1 MFSMNYSK
9 TAAMVIRFFG
19 LYQILYG
26 LTDIVYA
33 MAKFQADPRYDLRSY
48 IVISAFRMF
57 LGLLLHRLSLPMGR
71 KIARDLDDE
80 IK

>member
-1 MFSMNYSK
+1 MNYSK

-19 LYQILYG
+19 FYQILYG

-33 MAKFQADPRYDLRSY
+33 MAKFQVDPHYDLRSY
-48 IVISAFRMF
+48 IVISGFRMF
-57 LGLLLHRLSLPMGR
+57 LGLLLHRLALPMGR
-71 KIARDLDDE
+71 KFAQGLDE